1 MSHIR
6 VILDGNTI
14 MDGDP
19 GEWTAKPPA
28 ITDLELRA
36 KSANPEPWVQIL
48 TTFAR
53 AAVAGRDATITATT
67 RDTGWTLDVEYNAT
81 T

>member
-6 VILDGNTI
+6 VVINGDTVMDGNTGQWI
-14 MDGDP
+14 
-19 GEWTAKPPA
+19 AKPPA
-28 ITDLELRA
+28 IADLELRA
-36 KSANPEPWVQIL
+36 ASGEPEPWVQIL

-53 AAVAGRDATITATT
+53 AAVADRDATITATT